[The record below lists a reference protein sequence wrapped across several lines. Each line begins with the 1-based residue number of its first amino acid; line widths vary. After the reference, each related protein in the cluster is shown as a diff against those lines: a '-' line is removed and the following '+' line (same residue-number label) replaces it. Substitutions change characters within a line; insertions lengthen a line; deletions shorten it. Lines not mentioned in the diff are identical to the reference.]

1 MKSTLALVA
10 LSITATSAFTTA
22 PTVVSKTSALY
33 MGGFLEG
40 KGNRITIRDDEDDA
54 MWIEDPKD
62 KNKRLPGNG
71 KKKEAPKKP
80 EAKKSAGFKFPWD
93 K

>member
-10 LSITATSAFTTA
+10 LSITATSAFTTTA
-22 PTVVSKTSALY
+22 PRTKTSALY

-40 KGNRITIRDDEDDA
+40 RGKRITIRDDEDNA

-62 KNKRLPGNG
+62 KNNRLPGNG
-71 KKKEAPKKP
+71 KKKEEPKKP
-80 EAKKSAGFKFPWD
+80 EAKKSAGFKFPW
-93 K
+93 